1 MCFSNTASHYLVM
14 EMQEIVEILFL
25 LHFFVTSHSAIH
37 VFLSDF
43 FNKITTLY
51 VFIVKTLVQLQSDG
65 TYSSRHQILTS
76 YRVFT
81 PLGR

>member
-1 MCFSNTASHYLVM
+1 MCFSNTASHSLVM
-14 EMQEIVEILFL
+14 KMQDIVDILFL
-25 LHFFVTSHSAIH
+25 LHFFVTSRSAIH
-37 VFLSDF
+37 VFLSEF
-43 FNKITTLY
+43 LNKNTTLY

-76 YRVFT
+76 CRVFA